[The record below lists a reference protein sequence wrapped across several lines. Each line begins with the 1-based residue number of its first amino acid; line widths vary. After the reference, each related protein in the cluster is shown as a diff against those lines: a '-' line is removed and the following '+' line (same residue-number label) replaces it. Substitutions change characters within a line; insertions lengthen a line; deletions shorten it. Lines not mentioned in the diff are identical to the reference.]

1 MWTENPIFREDLDR
15 LTSYDY
21 IPWALLRYDQLH
33 DAGIKVVALVRDVGR
48 AEAKFS
54 RQIADGCDITFIRGS
69 VEYLPEIVGKIDY
82 IIHGA
87 CPTSSQYFV
96 DHAVETIDTIV
107 NGTKNVLDLARKK
120 NVSGVVFLSSMEVF
134 GTTTERRPL
143 SENDLGYID
152 LSSPRSSYP
161 EGKRFAENMC
171 CSYASEYS
179 VPVTAARLVQTFGP
193 GVKYDDG
200 RVFAYADIRLNTD
213 GSKENMYLYTA
224 DAVGAI
230 LFLLVNGER
239 GGVYNV
245 GNEESYC
252 SVKEM
257 AQTVAEVLGKG
268 AVSVLTNCGA
278 QDNSGKKNIYR
289 PDGFLMM
296 DISKLR
302 SAGWTAH
309 VPLGEMFRRMAE
321 CFEDEEPESAPAAKP
336 EVYAQTDSGYEALMD
351 QINILSK
358 RLDANKKALD
368 KRLDKTDAAVKSIN
382 LKTDPFKVKFKR
394 KFKAAAK
401 KNNPVGFLFRKALN
415 QYRKMKRAHFRRK
428 FSKN

>member
-21 IPWALLRYDQLH
+21 IPWDDLRDSTVFITGATGLIGYTAVCALLRYDQLH

-54 RQIADGCDITFIRGS
+54 RQISDGCDITFIRGS

-96 DHAVETIDTIV
+96 DHAVETIDTVV

-179 VPVTAARLVQTFGP
+179 VPVTAAGLVQTFGP
-193 GVKYDDG
+193 GV
-200 RVFAYADIRLNTD
+200 
-213 GSKENMYLYTA
+213 
-224 DAVGAI
+224 
-230 LFLLVNGER
+230 
-239 GGVYNV
+239 
-245 GNEESYC
+245 
-252 SVKEM
+252 
-257 AQTVAEVLGKG
+257 
-268 AVSVLTNCGA
+268 
-278 QDNSGKKNIYR
+278 
-289 PDGFLMM
+289 
-296 DISKLR
+296 
-302 SAGWTAH
+302 
-309 VPLGEMFRRMAE
+309 
-321 CFEDEEPESAPAAKP
+321 
-336 EVYAQTDSGYEALMD
+336 
-351 QINILSK
+351 
-358 RLDANKKALD
+358 
-368 KRLDKTDAAVKSIN
+368 
-382 LKTDPFKVKFKR
+382 
-394 KFKAAAK
+394 
-401 KNNPVGFLFRKALN
+401 
-415 QYRKMKRAHFRRK
+415 
-428 FSKN
+428 

>member
-21 IPWALLRYDQLH
+21 IPWDDLRDSTVFITGATGLIGYTAVCALLRYDQLH

-143 SENDLGYID
+143 SESDLGYID

-200 RVFAYADIRLNTD
+200 RVFAYAARCALSGEDIRLNTD

-296 DISKLR
+296 DISNLR

-321 CFEDEEPESAPAAKP
+321 CFEDEEPEKRSRGKARGLRPDRFRLRSADGSDKHP
-336 EVYAQTDSGYEALMD
+336 EQTTGRE
-351 QINILSK
+351 
-358 RLDANKKALD
+358 
-368 KRLDKTDAAVKSIN
+368 
-382 LKTDPFKVKFKR
+382 
-394 KFKAAAK
+394 
-401 KNNPVGFLFRKALN
+401 
-415 QYRKMKRAHFRRK
+415 
-428 FSKN
+428 

>member
-1 MWTENPIFREDLDR
+1 M
-15 LTSYDY
+15 
-21 IPWALLRYDQLH
+21 
-33 DAGIKVVALVRDVGR
+33 VRDVGR
-48 AEAKFS
+48 GSRLSSS

-143 SENDLGYID
+143 SESDLGYID

-200 RVFAYADIRLNTD
+200 RVFAYAARCALSGEDIRLNTD
-213 GSKENMYLYTA
+213 GSKENMVPLHRR
-224 DAVGAI
+224 
-230 LFLLVNGER
+230 R
-239 GGVYNV
+239 GG
-245 GNEESYC
+245 SY
-252 SVKEM
+252 
-257 AQTVAEVLGKG
+257 TVPARKRRTRRRVQCRQRGELLLRKG
-268 AVSVLTNCGA
+268 DGA
-278 QDNSGKKNIYR
+278 DSSRGSRKGR
-289 PDGFLMM
+289 GFRA
-296 DISKLR
+296 DELR
-302 SAGWTAH
+302 RTG
-309 VPLGEMFRRMAE
+309 
-321 CFEDEEPESAPAAKP
+321 
-336 EVYAQTDSGYEALMD
+336 
-351 QINILSK
+351 
-358 RLDANKKALD
+358 
-368 KRLDKTDAAVKSIN
+368 
-382 LKTDPFKVKFKR
+382 
-394 KFKAAAK
+394 
-401 KNNPVGFLFRKALN
+401 
-415 QYRKMKRAHFRRK
+415 
-428 FSKN
+428 